1 VREVLERARRI
12 SGVDI
17 AADFVAR
24 RPGDP
29 AAVFADNRKAREV
42 LGWSP
47 RYGLE
52 DIIQTAWR
60 WHHRHP
66 DGFVN
71 QSQK

>member
-1 VREVLERARRI
+1 MREVLDRSRRI

-17 AADFVAR
+17 ATEFVAR

-29 AAVFADNRKAREV
+29 AAVYADNRKAREV

-52 DIIQTAWR
+52 EIIQTAWR

-66 DGFVN
+66 NGFVN
-71 QSQK
+71 PNPK